1 MFPTFSGAKLV
12 QHAKLSSI
20 VVKKFFLLVCR
31 FGGMNVERFKH
42 SWGGEDWEMVDRIL
56 TAGYEIE
63 RLKILNFVHFFHSK
77 KGMWQESEQ

>member
-1 MFPTFSGAKLV
+1 
-12 QHAKLSSI
+12 
-20 VVKKFFLLVCR
+20 
-31 FGGMNVERFKH
+31 MNVEKFKH

-63 RLKILNFVHFFHSK
+63 RLKILNFVHFFHTK